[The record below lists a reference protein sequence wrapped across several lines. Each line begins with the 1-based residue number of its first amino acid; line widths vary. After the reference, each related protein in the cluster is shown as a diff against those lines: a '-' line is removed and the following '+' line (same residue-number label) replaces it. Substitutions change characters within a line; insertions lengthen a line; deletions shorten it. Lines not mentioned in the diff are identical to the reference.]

1 MKRLLLLSLLLWLP
15 SFGKVKLVTYN
26 IRQDTRSDR
35 GVRDWSSRAPG
46 LLDYLKTGG
55 FSIIGLQEA
64 HHHQVEFIEKGLAG
78 FGRIGVGRSDGKTR
92 GEYSPI
98 LFDSRKWRADPED
111 QGTFWLSPTPEV
123 PGSTGWGNKV
133 TRICT
138 WVRLLDGEGQGIY
151 VFNTHWDHES
161 QPSREKAAV
170 LILKRI
176 RERKQSDDPV
186 VLMGDFNATTENPAI
201 KALLEPGLVLHPE
214 ARPQKVTYNFWK
226 QELKDGLAIDH
237 HFITPTLR
245 KGARLEVQQDGDPV
259 NSDHHPVVLILPGRE
274 ERNRVE

>member
-1 MKRLLLLSLLLWLP
+1 MKRLLLLSWLLALP
-15 SFGKVKLVTYN
+15 SFGEVKMVTYN

-35 GVRDWSSRAPG
+35 GTRDWSKRAPG
-46 LLDYLKTGG
+46 VVAYLQQGG

-64 HHHQVEFIEKGLAG
+64 HHHQVEFIEKGLDEFA
-78 FGRIGVGRSDGKTR
+78 RVGVGRSDGKTR

-98 LFDSRKWRADPED
+98 LFDSKKWRADPAD

-138 WVRLLDGEGQGIY
+138 WVRLINREDEAIY
-151 VFNTHWDHES
+151 IFNTHWDHES
-161 QPSREKAAV
+161 QSAREKAAT
-170 LILKRI
+170 LILERIKKRQKNT
-176 RERKQSDDPV
+176 EPV

-201 KALLEPGLVLHPE
+201 KALLEPGLVVHPE
-214 ARPQKVTYNFWK
+214 ARQQKVTYNYWK
-226 QELKDGLAIDH
+226 QELRDGLAIDH
-237 HFITPTLR
+237 HFLTPSLS

-259 NSDHHPVVLILPGRE
+259 HSDHHPVVLFLPGE
-274 ERNRVE
+274 K